1 MIINMGG
8 GGSPGKIVTV
18 HVTYGTGIGNGANV
32 TCTNGKKTIA
42 GTTDTSGDAVFKL
55 SKGPWTIT
63 VKKAYSSSSK
73 SINVVDDCTVNIS
86 LFAATINVTY
96 PAGSV
101 CTATDGVTTL
111 TAPDTSGSWAC
122 VVPNGGT
129 WTVTATD
136 GASTKAE
143 TVDITQEG
151 QELSIELSY
160 RFYLFMEGHG
170 MQNGFNFEASL
181 SSYTS
186 ADNNRI
192 TYNNN
197 CQVWGAFQIKPNIDM
212 SIYKSICFDVDVEAT
227 WQSGSYSLVYGVG
240 AYVSG
245 FSDENQGAWAAKATS
260 TVAGNP
266 DRVVY
271 RVDLSG
277 VESTQYVKFVSRG
290 TQGYVYN
297 IWLE

>member
-1 MIINMGG
+1 MILNMTS
-8 GGSPGKIVTV
+8 GGSTGCVLTVTAPAGAVVTASKDGKTLTKTAVSGTAVFRGLEGGEWSVTCTDVEQTSVPQTVTV
-18 HVTYGTGIGNGANV
+18 KNDYAAELTFFSATIHVTYPEGS
-32 TCTNGKKTIA
+32 TCTA
-42 GTTDTSGDAVFKL
+42 S
-55 SKGPWTIT
+55 
-63 VKKAYSSSSK
+63 
-73 SINVVDDCTVNIS
+73 
-86 LFAATINVTY
+86 
-96 PAGSV
+96 
-101 CTATDGVTTL
+101 DGVTTL
-111 TAPDTSGSWAC
+111 TAPDKSGTWAC
-122 VVPNGGT
+122 VVPNSGT

-160 RFYLFMEGHG
+160 RFYLFMKGHG

-245 FSDENQGAWAAKATS
+245 FSDEKQGTWAAKATS

-277 VESTQYVKFVSRG
+277 VESAQYVKFVSRG